1 MPRHDWDDDD
11 YDRPRR
17 RRRYE
22 GERSGSVTGVGVF
35 GIVVGSLD
43 LLLGMCLLMAVVIA
57 GSHGGPQ
64 GAFIGIPLFG
74 EVFAMMIIFTLIV
87 LVWGSMAITAS
98 VGVLNR
104 SNWGRIM
111 TLIVSG
117 FGGVASIL
125 FLIGAFVELSR
136 PAAFGMGNPRV
147 LGFFINFLIF
157 ALLLTYC
164 IWAFVALL
172 NRRNAEEFR

>member
-1 MPRHDWDDDD
+1 MPRNDWEDDD

-22 GERSGSVTGVGVF
+22 ERSGAVTGVGVF

-64 GAFIGIPLFG
+64 GAFIGVPFFG
-74 EVFAMMIIFTLIV
+74 EVFALIVIFTLIV
-87 LVWGSMAITAS
+87 LVWGSLAITAS
-98 VGVLNR
+98 IGVLNR
-104 SNWGRIM
+104 SSWGRIM
-111 TLIVSG
+111 TLIVAG
-117 FGGVASIL
+117 FGGGASIL
-125 FLIGAFVELSR
+125 FLIGSFVALSR
-136 PAAFGMGNPRV
+136 PVPMGFGNPRV
-147 LGFFINFLIF
+147 LDFFINFLIF

-164 IWAFVALL
+164 VWAFVALL